1 MTTSTLRS
9 RRVASTRE
17 LTATPGGLAGRWSPP
32 CGSATV
38 TVDGPELGCHTAA
51 VASLPALI
59 RTERLAFLDLLETLT
74 PEEWA
79 VPSLCRGWT
88 VQDVAAHLAV
98 APMAPPDQALALLV
112 RSGFR
117 VNRVNA
123 ELAKSWSRRGRE
135 AVLEQLR
142 TNAEKGAK
150 PFGVPPPAALADAVV
165 HGLDVRRPLG
175 RPRDVPLEAFTR
187 VADSSV
193 ALRWPL
199 TVLVGGSPRKRV
211 RGVRLIADDVEWA
224 YGEGPEVHGT
234 SDSML
239 LLLAGRR
246 LEPGELSGR
255 GAPVLYERLA
265 VS

>member
-1 MTTSTLRS
+1 
-9 RRVASTRE
+9 
-17 LTATPGGLAGRWSPP
+17 
-32 CGSATV
+32 
-38 TVDGPELGCHTAA
+38 
-51 VASLPALI
+51 LPALI